1 VLRCGD
7 DTARLGDES
16 RRQARLGLRLHAVDF
31 GRRRPALKAF
41 VPRTDRHAMDA
52 AAARSTRLTWLALA
66 FGTTLALPLVR
77 VGADARWLAAM
88 GGEIVRTGSIPARI
102 PYAAAPSVHWAN
114 VPVLAELVFHALEAA
129 LGDRGLVLAQ
139 VVAVVLALVFL
150 ALDMRAAGIPDA
162 ARSVVLVAVLVAAV
176 PAFTIARSQLF
187 SLALFPLLL
196 LLLRAEARA
205 PSRRIWLLV
214 PLIAL
219 WSNLHGAV
227 LVGLFVAGVYL
238 VVERFRHQRA
248 LALGVLGASVA
259 ALFLTPALLRSAAYY
274 AGVLG
279 GEAAKTGDGMWAPL
293 SPHSF
298 FDVTFVVV
306 ALPLAVL
313 ALRSRPALWEL
324 LCLVVLAA
332 AAVHT
337 SRNTVW
343 FALFAAAPAAKQ
355 LARFRFSRFVPR
367 RRITALCYFA
377 PLLLAVVGLAQPPVA
392 TSAGA
397 PLLRTTIA
405 LAAGKPILADDL
417 DAERL
422 ALDGQRV
429 WIANPLDAFSSADQR
444 GYLDWLHG
452 DPAGDRLR
460 DRIGAPLLVLRGS
473 PAEKRLARD
482 PAYRSVAHD
491 RVAVLYVRKQS
502 G

>member
-1 VLRCGD
+1 M
-7 DTARLGDES
+7 E
-16 RRQARLGLRLHAVDF
+16 
-31 GRRRPALKAF
+31 
-41 VPRTDRHAMDA
+41 A

-66 FGTTLALPLVR
+66 FGTTLAVPLAR

-88 GGEIVRTGSIPARI
+88 GREIVRTGSIPARI
-102 PYAAAPSVHWAN
+102 PYAAAPSAHWAN
-114 VPVLAELVFHALEAA
+114 VPVLAELVFHALEST

-139 VVAVVLALVFL
+139 LVAVVTALVFL
-150 ALDMRAAGIPDA
+150 ALDMRAARIPDA
-162 ARSVVLVAVLVAAV
+162 ARAVVLVAVLVAAV
-176 PAFTIARSQLF
+176 PAFTVARSQLF

-196 LLLRAEARA
+196 LLLRADARA

-227 LVGLFVAGVYL
+227 LVGLVVAGVYL
-238 VVERFRHQRA
+238 VVERFPRQRA
-248 LALGVLGASVA
+248 LTAGVLAASVG
-259 ALFLTPALLRSAAYY
+259 ALFLTPALLRSGSYY

-306 ALPLAVL
+306 ALPLVLL

-324 LCLVVLAA
+324 VCLVVLAA
-332 AAVHT
+332 AAVHV

-343 FALFAAAPAAKQ
+343 FALFAAAPAAQ
-355 LARFRFSRFVPR
+355 RLGSFRFSRFVPR
-367 RRITALCYFA
+367 RRMTALCYFA

-392 TSAGA
+392 TSAGG
-397 PLLRTTIA
+397 PLLRKTIA
-405 LAAGKPILADDL
+405 LAGGRPILADDL

-422 ALDGQRV
+422 ALDGQQV
-429 WIANPLDAFSSADQR
+429 WIANPLDAFSRNDQR
-444 GYLDWLHG
+444 SYLEWLSG
-452 DPAGDRLR
+452 APAGDRLL
-460 DRIGAPLLVLRGS
+460 DRVGAPLLVQRGS
-473 PAEKRLARD
+473 PADKRLARD
-482 PAYRSVAHD
+482 PAFRAVAHD
-491 RVAVLYVRKQS
+491 RVAVLYARKQS

>member
-1 VLRCGD
+1 
-7 DTARLGDES
+7 
-16 RRQARLGLRLHAVDF
+16 
-31 GRRRPALKAF
+31 
-41 VPRTDRHAMDA
+41 MDA

-66 FGTTLALPLVR
+66 FGTTLALPLMR

-88 GGEIVRTGSIPARI
+88 GREIVRTGSIPARI
-102 PYAAAPSVHWAN
+102 PYAAAPSAHWAN
-114 VPVLAELVFHALEAA
+114 VPVLAELVFHALESA

-139 VVAVVLALVFL
+139 LVAVVVALALL
-150 ALDMRAAGIPDA
+150 ALDMRAARVPDA
-162 ARSVVLVAVLVAAV
+162 ARSIVLVAVLVAAV
-176 PAFTIARSQLF
+176 PAFTVARSQLF

-238 VVERFRHQRA
+238 VVERARDRPL
-248 LALGVLGASVA
+248 LAASVLA
-259 ALFLTPALLRSAAYY
+259 ASAGAAFLTPALLRTGSYY
-274 AGVLG
+274 AGVLR
-279 GEAAKTGDGMWAPL
+279 GEAAQTGDGMWAPL

-306 ALPLAVL
+306 ALPLVVL

-324 LCLVVLAA
+324 VCLVALAA
-332 AAVHT
+332 AAVHA

-355 LARFRFSRFVPR
+355 LGGFRFSRFVPR
-367 RRITALCYFA
+367 RRIAALCYCA
-377 PLLLAVVGLAQPPVA
+377 PLLLAVAGLAQPPVP
-392 TSAGA
+392 TSAGG
-397 PLLRTTIA
+397 PLLRRTVA
-405 LAAGKPILADDL
+405 LADGKPILADDL

-429 WIANPLDAFSSADQR
+429 WIANPLDAFSHKDQR
-444 GYLDWLHG
+444 SYLDWLHG

-460 DRIGAPLLVLRGS
+460 DSVSAPLLVQRGS
-473 PAEKRLARD
+473 PADKRLARD
-482 PAYRSVAHD
+482 PAYRAVAHD
-491 RVAVLYVRKQS
+491 RVAVLYRRKRAR
-502 G
+502 

>member
-1 VLRCGD
+1 
-7 DTARLGDES
+7 
-16 RRQARLGLRLHAVDF
+16 
-31 GRRRPALKAF
+31 
-41 VPRTDRHAMDA
+41 MDA

-66 FGTTLALPLVR
+66 FGTTLALPLIR

-102 PYAAAPSVHWAN
+102 PYAAAPSAHWAN

-139 VVAVVLALVFL
+139 IAAVVTALALL
-150 ALDMRAAGIPDA
+150 ALDMRAARTPDA

-176 PAFTIARSQLF
+176 PAFTVARSQLF

-196 LLLRAEARA
+196 LLLRNEARE
-205 PSRRIWLLV
+205 PSRRIWVLV
-214 PLIAL
+214 PLIAV

-227 LVGLFVAGVYL
+227 LVGLFVAAAYL
-238 VVERFRHQRA
+238 LVERFRRQRA
-248 LALGVLGASVA
+248 VAVGVLAASVG
-259 ALFLTPALLRSAAYY
+259 ALFLTPALLRSGSYY
-274 AGVLG
+274 AGVLS

-324 LCLVVLAA
+324 VCLIVLAA
-332 AAVHT
+332 AAVHV

-343 FALFAAAPAAKQ
+343 FALFAAAPAAQ
-355 LARFRFSRFVPR
+355 RLGRFSFSCFVPR

-392 TSAGA
+392 TSAGR
-397 PLLRTTIA
+397 PLLRKTIT

-429 WIANPLDAFSSADQR
+429 WIANPLDAFSRSAQR

-460 DRIGAPLLVLRGS
+460 DRVAAPLLVLRGS
-473 PAEKRLARD
+473 PAQKRLAHD
-482 PAYRSVAHD
+482 SAYRAVAHD
-491 RVAVLYVRKQS
+491 RVAVLYVRKR
-502 G
+502 